1 MKLGIFTELYQR
13 GGIDTFIINLMNAWP
28 EQDSLALIANTSY
41 PAIDA
46 IAAQVMR
53 PLDIVQYTAA
63 ADPALA
69 RVGGFSR
76 ILRRVASPATRYTQ
90 LIADAVGLRGMLHSV
105 GLDALMIVNGGY
117 PGADKCRAAA
127 LAWRMGGVGKQSVHN
142 FHNLAAP
149 IPWYLRV
156 QETAIDLAVGAVTHR
171 FVTVSR
177 AAAASI
183 SARPA
188 IDRLRRT
195 SYIYNGIVVSKPRQ
209 TRHDVRARLGLSDS
223 APLVLMLGTYEER
236 KGHRFL
242 FEALVKIRLDVPD
255 VQLVVCGFGFPHE
268 IARVEQLR
276 RDMRLEN
283 HVQLLGFQSNTADL
297 FAAADVLA
305 IASQEY
311 ESFGLT
317 AIEAM
322 AHRVPVVSTDVGGLP
337 EVIANGNGGYT
348 VRRDDVAGYA
358 QRIVMLLKDEEL
370 RRAQAV
376 LGAERYLANFT
387 AVAMARQYADLI
399 HRMNTM
405 DSQGSTRDSTSVANA

>member
-1 MKLGIFTELYQR
+1 
-13 GGIDTFIINLMNAWP
+13 
-28 EQDSLALIANTSY
+28 
-41 PAIDA
+41 
-46 IAAQVMR
+46 
-53 PLDIVQYTAA
+53 
-63 ADPALA
+63 
-69 RVGGFSR
+69 
-76 ILRRVASPATRYTQ
+76 
-90 LIADAVGLRGMLHSV
+90 
-105 GLDALMIVNGGY
+105 
-117 PGADKCRAAA
+117 
-127 LAWRMGGVGKQSVHN
+127 
-142 FHNLAAP
+142 
-149 IPWYLRV
+149 
-156 QETAIDLAVGAVTHR
+156 
-171 FVTVSR
+171 
-177 AAAASI
+177 
-183 SARPA
+183 
-188 IDRLRRT
+188 
-195 SYIYNGIVVSKPRQ
+195 
-209 TRHDVRARLGLSDS
+209 
-223 APLVLMLGTYEER
+223 MLGTYEER

-242 FEALVKIRLDVPD
+242 FEALVKIRLDVPT
-255 VQLVVCGFGFPHE
+255 VQLVVCGLGSPHQ

-283 HVQLLGFQSNTADL
+283 HVLLLGFQSNTADL